1 MPEIAWTLDLGD
13 VVIGVVGLVLLPTA
27 RMTIKAMSSIRR
39 AVEDLTV
46 TMYGTTTDASIG
58 ILSRVGDLK
67 KQTQRHHE
75 RLVEVEME
83 LGVKRERP

>member
-1 MPEIAWTLDLGD
+1 MPEIAWTMDLGD
-13 VVIGVVGLVLLPTA
+13 VVIAIVGLVLLPTA
-27 RMTIKAMSSIRR
+27 RMTIRAMSSIRQ

-46 TMYGTTTDASIG
+46 TIYGTKTDASVG
-58 ILSRVGDLK
+58 IVSRLGDLK

-83 LGVKRERP
+83 LGVKRERS